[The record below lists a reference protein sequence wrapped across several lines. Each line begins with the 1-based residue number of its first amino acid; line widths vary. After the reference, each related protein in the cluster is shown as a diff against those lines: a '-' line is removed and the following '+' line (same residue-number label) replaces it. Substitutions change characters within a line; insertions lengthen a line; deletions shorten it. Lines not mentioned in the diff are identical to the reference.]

1 MNETSRP
8 QNESSKVMVWIP
20 VESVDSGSR
29 TIYVHDV
36 PDQLADVIETWF
48 ESPKHDG
55 GAVVKFFFDVNSHV
69 AVVTFADVQGRKTC

>member
-8 QNESSKVMVWIP
+8 QNESSKVAVDT

-36 PDQLADVIETWF
+36 PDQLADVLEMWF

-55 GAVVKFFFDVNSHV
+55 GAVDKFFFDVSSHV